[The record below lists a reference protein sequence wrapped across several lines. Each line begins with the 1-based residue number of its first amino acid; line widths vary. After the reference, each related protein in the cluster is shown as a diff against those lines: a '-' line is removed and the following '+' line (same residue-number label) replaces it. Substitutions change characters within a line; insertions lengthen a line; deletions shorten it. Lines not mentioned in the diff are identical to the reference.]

1 MKVLKLVAA
10 AALLAAA
17 GTTSLFI
24 RAAGADTSASPLT
37 PITPCR
43 LIDTRPAPDHVGTLR
58 WSARARERWRR
69 SLLPAR
75 TATARSR
82 RTQRAS
88 PPT

>member
-1 MKVLKLVAA
+1 MKGLKLVAA

-43 LIDTRPAPDHVGTLR
+43 LIDTRRAPDHVGTR
-58 WSARARERWRR
+58 
-69 SLLPAR
+69 PGP
-75 TATARSR
+75 ARSR
-82 RTQRAS
+82 
-88 PPT
+88 